1 MRRLIGFA
9 FVWIAVGMALTF
21 LIKIVWIELII
32 IALLVIIGYN
42 LFNC

>member
-1 MRRLIGFA
+1 MKRLIGFA
-9 FVWIAVGMALTF
+9 MFWIAVGMVLTF
-21 LIKIVWIELII
+21 LIKIIWLELII